1 MTIKLRLARI
11 ATAIE
16 RRVDPIVQRKRVA
29 SVLEPYIGYATPE
42 HLVVRGRVL
51 GRVRKGTVRA
61 EQNRWTNLRQ
71 MLSLFLT
78 NEVSDITV
86 HCDEYSAISDDEG
99 YFTILV
105 PRDERVGWVEMII
118 HTGQV
123 TAICPVFV
131 PFAGASLG
139 VISDIDDTMMETGA
153 YSLWRNLWTSLT
165 GNALTRNVF
174 PDAVVLMEKLFENG
188 RNPIFFVSSSP
199 WNLHGFL
206 DQIFERT
213 GLPRAPKF
221 LRDYGIS
228 ETQFITGT
236 HGDHKGRAIDV
247 ILTANPALPF
257 ILIGDTGQHD
267 AQVYS
272 DAIQRHPERIRHVIL
287 RAPGRGADAED
298 MRYVDAIRHLG
309 VPVTVDADYTTAIA
323 ALR

>member
-1 MTIKLRLARI
+1 MTFKLRLARI
-11 ATAIE
+11 ANAIE
-16 RRVDPIVQRKRVA
+16 RRVDPIVRRKRVA

-61 EQNRWTNLRQ
+61 EQNKWTNLRQ

-86 HCDEYSAISDDEG
+86 QCDEYSAVSDDEG
-99 YFTILV
+99 YFTILI
-105 PRDERVGWVEMII
+105 PRDERVGWIEMII
-118 HTGQV
+118 QTGEV

-131 PFAGASLG
+131 PFADASLG

-165 GNALTRNVF
+165 GNALTRKVF

-247 ILTANPALPF
+247 ILAANPTLPF

-272 DAIQRHPERIRHVIL
+272 DAIRRHPERIRHVIL

-298 MRYVDAIRHLG
+298 MGYVDAIRQLG
-309 VPVTVDADYTTAIA
+309 VPVTVDVDYTTAIA